1 MMTQG
6 FSYRYGN
13 SISMI
18 VKGSLDNF
26 YHLEYCSFKPVNGY
40 NARGSHSL
48 YKGIRGCAAGIGY
61 VFTSSGIF
69 RVINS
74 RF

>member
-1 MMTQG
+1 MMTEG

-18 VKGSLDNF
+18 VKGSLDHF
-26 YHLEYCSFKPVNGY
+26 YHLERCSFKPVNGY

-48 YKGIRGCAAGIGY
+48 YKGIRESAAGIGY
-61 VFTSSGIF
+61 VFTSSGIY
-69 RVINS
+69 
-74 RF
+74 